1 MAVRGHHV
9 RDLFFCGMGRATAA
23 FRRDHHNG
31 SGTLLLPVRREA
43 FYRRGSSVWRR
54 SRFGA
59 PVRPAPSD
67 VHFFDGK
74 HLSAYSG
81 PLSEQRLFSTS
92 LVASRAYVALGEP
105 ACGLRSWTG
114 VDWFVHRDVSD

>member
-1 MAVRGHHV
+1 MAVRSHHV
-9 RDLFFCGMGRATAA
+9 RDLFPCGMGWTTAA
-23 FRRDHHNG
+23 FRRDHHNS

-43 FYRRGSSVWRR
+43 FCRRGGGVWRR

-67 VHFFDGK
+67 VYFSDGE
-74 HLSAYSG
+74 HLSAYPG

-92 LVASRAYVALGEP
+92 LVASRAYVALGKP
-105 ACGLRSWTG
+105 ACGLRSW
-114 VDWFVHRDVSD
+114 